1 MNNILK
7 ISCKKDIYL
16 RAKQS
21 KISGLD
27 FTLEIDRGHLF
38 VIQNKWWSKCRNYE
52 LFTFT
57 IKFLYI

>member
-1 MNNILK
+1 MNNTLK

-27 FTLEIDRGHLF
+27 FTLEIDRGHLI
-38 VIQNKWWSKCRNYE
+38 VR
-52 LFTFT
+52 
-57 IKFLYI
+57 